1 MIQFSSAEFLL
12 VLVEGGDVP
21 VNATWKLCIGEW
33 SAGLVENVVAQYSA
47 ESLLPTLNLSSVLMF
62 LENIFSEY
70 DKSSGTCTIAE
81 YCCIVWA

>member
-1 MIQFSSAEFLL
+1 MQFSSAEFLL
-12 VLVEGGDVP
+12 VLAEGGDMP

-62 LENIFSEY
+62 LETFSANMI
-70 DKSSGTCTIAE
+70 KTVAH
-81 YCCIVWA
+81 VQ